1 MNYEKLKQTLMA
13 NRIDVSNEKLKM
25 LLSFGKELSH
35 QKTEMV
41 LPTLRLEIKRLG
53 NVFYSKDIDNELV
66 TEFVSQVQK
75 KRSKL
80 SLVEISFVFEEII
93 NNETD
98 INKYFSLS
106 EVFRVLDAYINLK
119 SRVAKISYE
128 LRIEEEKI
136 QQQAQS
142 EKEFL
147 IASLKKYK
155 EGYPLTI
162 YEKSVVGKNFEF
174 EIKNSEE
181 LKQLAKL
188 NLPSEIEKL
197 AKRNEVER
205 NGLYV
210 DELIQVPIFW
220 SESLLYGVYLFE
232 AL

>member
-128 LRIEEEKI
+128 LRIEEEKL